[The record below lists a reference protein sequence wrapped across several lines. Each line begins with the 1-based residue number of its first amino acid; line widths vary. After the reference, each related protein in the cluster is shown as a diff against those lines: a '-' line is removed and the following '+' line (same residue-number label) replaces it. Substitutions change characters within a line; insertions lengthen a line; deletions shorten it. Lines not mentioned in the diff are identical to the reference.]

1 MPFPPDPPFLEIDP
15 FTAQFGRPLSSADT
29 LVATRLLQV
38 VSDWIRGH
46 KPDVL
51 DDDPAAQLVT
61 FEVTREALLYGDVI
75 PLGSFSKT
83 VGPRTKAGTFDPIA
97 VEKFITDRHRRILGI
112 PVLAGPSYNF
122 PACDY

>member
-1 MPFPPDPPFLEIDP
+1 MTAPFLEVGD
-15 FTAQFGRPLSSADT
+15 FETQFGHDLSAAENP
-29 LVATRLLQV
+29 VASRLLQV

-51 DDDPAAQLVT
+51 ADDPAAQLVT

-75 PLGSFSKT
+75 PLGSFTKT

-122 PACDY
+122 PVCDY